1 MTEFF
6 NYTLVYGLWL
16 WELNRQIQSRAGSL
30 GSEIMENSITE
41 SRCCKQ
47 EQGRPASSVGSDR
60 GENVRGTEN
69 SDVSHWKRGG
79 EWSAPIT
86 AVTLTMQRFREDL
99 ETGQEVSSKPRGGH
113 SHACDQGPTH
123 GKVTTNGRRRSR
135 SGLIAATSHQW
146 KISSV
151 LVALG
156 HNEWKHPRSVFKI
169 DSENYI

>member
-1 MTEFF
+1 MDCDC
-6 NYTLVYGLWL
+6 NS

-47 EQGRPASSVGSDR
+47 EQGRPGSSVGSDR
-60 GENVRGTEN
+60 ENVRGTEN

-79 EWSAPIT
+79 EWSVPIT
-86 AVTLTMQRFREDL
+86 AVNTNHAEVQRGLGDRA
-99 ETGQEVSSKPRGGH
+99 GG
-113 SHACDQGPTH
+113 SEHACDQGPTH
-123 GKVTTNGRRRSR
+123 GKVTKNGRRRSR

-156 HNEWKHPRSVFKI
+156 HNEWKHPRGS
-169 DSENYI
+169 